1 MTVSLWSALIVG
13 YLCPLLGLTLKI
25 IGNLEHSEEK
35 NRFISKG
42 EKLDWNE
49 NKRNGLKLQHK
60 KFG

>member
-1 MTVSLWSALIVG
+1 MVSLDR
-13 YLCPLLGLTLKI
+13 GLSLSSSGLNNLKI

-42 EKLDWNE
+42 EEPDWNE
-49 NKRNGLKLQHK
+49 NKRNGLKLQHN